1 MHLSHPHQ
9 LHVVDAHGSYVP
21 ATVDQILEA
30 ARWAIEVKTPPRAP
44 MGLPAL
50 ARSYAIA
57 RLAGLDHEVFAVFF
71 LDSRCHLI
79 EYREMFRG
87 TLTSTSV
94 YPREVVKEAIRCNAA
109 VLIFAH
115 NHPSGEA
122 EPSNADKALT
132 QTLKTA
138 LALVDIRVLDHIVV
152 GGSTCYSFAENG
164 LC

>member
-94 YPREVVKEAIRCNAA
+94 YPREVVKLAMQHNAA
-109 VLIFAH
+109 AMIISH
-115 NHPSGEA
+115 NHPSGSP
-122 EPSNADKALT
+122 EPSRADEMLT
-132 QTLKTA
+132 KRLKDA
-138 LALVDIRVLDHIVV
+138 LALVDVRVLDHIIVA
-152 GGSTCYSFAENG
+152 GNDTASLAERG
-164 LC
+164 LI